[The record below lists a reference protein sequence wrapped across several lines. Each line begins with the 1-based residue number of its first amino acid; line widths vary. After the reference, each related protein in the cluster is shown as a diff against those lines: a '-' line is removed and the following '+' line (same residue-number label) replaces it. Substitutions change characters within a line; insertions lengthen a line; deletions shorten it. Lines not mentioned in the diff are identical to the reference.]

1 MNPHPSRHV
10 DLYLDGKL
18 LEPSQ
23 AMTWKTFEDLCT
35 FYEDHLNSDGR
46 AIRAVKLDGIEVNYK
61 IPPTV
66 SALQQVK
73 RVEVDSWLMEELV
86 QAALS
91 HQITVSNQAVERV
104 LALSTDCLIETP
116 QETFND
122 WKEILETLKELVG
135 FTPRFFSVLPLAQ
148 VQIPEINEET
158 LTRHIHEIQEAVD
171 MSRRALESQDIV
183 MFSDTLELRIVQWL
197 RGNIR
202 FAQKLIDGISVQNHL
217 VKR

>member
-1 MNPHPSRHV
+1 MNPHPSRQA

-23 AMTWKTFEDLCT
+23 TMTWKTFEDLCT

-91 HQITVSNQAVERV
+91 HQITVSNQAVEQV

>member
-61 IPPTV
+61 ITPTV